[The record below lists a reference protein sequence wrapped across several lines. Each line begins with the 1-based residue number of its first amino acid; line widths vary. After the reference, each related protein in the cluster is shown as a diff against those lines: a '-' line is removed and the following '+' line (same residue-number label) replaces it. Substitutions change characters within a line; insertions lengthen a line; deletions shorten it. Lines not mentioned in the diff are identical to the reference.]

1 MRLLCGDRPLDQ
13 GSIPRQ
19 TGGCLLSSLPRLW
32 KRWGCGLKPTWN
44 IFRLRQN
51 PYPDRHSHCQ
61 AYIGA
66 GRPDGKFIMTDSP
79 DAPVKVDDSSFESF
93 VSKYPLIL
101 VDCWAPWC
109 GPCRLVSPVID
120 ALAKEYK
127 GKVAFG
133 KLNTDENPATSGRFD
148 IMAIPTLLV
157 FKNGKPVD
165 QIVGAVPKARIED
178 TLKKYM

>member
-1 MRLLCGDRPLDQ
+1 MGPGRVEQ
-13 GSIPRQ
+13 Q
-19 TGGCLLSSLPRLW
+19 TQVFLGHLTETEFCWSTNAHGV
-32 KRWGCGLKPTWN
+32 
-44 IFRLRQN
+44 
-51 PYPDRHSHCQ
+51 RHISER
-61 AYIGA
+61 ADPALEIN
-66 GRPDGKFIMTDSP
+66 MTDSP
-79 DAPVKVDDSSFESF
+79 DAPVKVDDSSFDSF

-133 KLNTDENPATSGRFD
+133 KLNTDENPGTSGRFD

>member
-1 MRLLCGDRPLDQ
+1 VL
-13 GSIPRQ
+13 GSVERSQ
-19 TGGCLLSSLPRLW
+19 
-32 KRWGCGLKPTWN
+32 
-44 IFRLRQN
+44 
-51 PYPDRHSHCQ
+51 CQ
-61 AYIGA
+61 AYIRA
-66 GRPDGKFIMTDSP
+66 GRPDLEINMTDSP
-79 DAPVKVDDSSFESF
+79 DAPVKVDDSSFDSF

-133 KLNTDENPATSGRFD
+133 KLNTDENPGTSGRFD

-165 QIVGAVPKARIED
+165 QIVGAVPRQRIED

>member
-1 MRLLCGDRPLDQ
+1 
-13 GSIPRQ
+13 
-19 TGGCLLSSLPRLW
+19 
-32 KRWGCGLKPTWN
+32 
-44 IFRLRQN
+44 
-51 PYPDRHSHCQ
+51 
-61 AYIGA
+61 
-66 GRPDGKFIMTDSP
+66 MTDSP
-79 DAPVKVDDSSFESF
+79 DAPVKVDDSSFDSF

-120 ALAKEYK
+120 ALAK
-127 GKVAFG
+127 
-133 KLNTDENPATSGRFD
+133 LNTDENPGTSGRFD

-165 QIVGAVPKARIED
+165 QIVGAVPKARIEN

>member
-1 MRLLCGDRPLDQ
+1 
-13 GSIPRQ
+13 
-19 TGGCLLSSLPRLW
+19 
-32 KRWGCGLKPTWN
+32 
-44 IFRLRQN
+44 
-51 PYPDRHSHCQ
+51 
-61 AYIGA
+61 
-66 GRPDGKFIMTDSP
+66 MTDSL
-79 DAPVKVDDSSFESF
+79 DAPVKVDDSSFDQF

-109 GPCRLVSPVID
+109 GPCRLVGPVID

-133 KLNTDENPATSGRFD
+133 KLNTDENPGTSGRFD

-178 TLKKYM
+178 VLKKYM

>member
-1 MRLLCGDRPLDQ
+1 MADLADV
-13 GSIPRQ
+13 
-19 TGGCLLSSLPRLW
+19 T
-32 KRWGCGLKPTWN
+32 
-44 IFRLRQN
+44 
-51 PYPDRHSHCQ
+51 
-61 AYIGA
+61 
-66 GRPDGKFIMTDSP
+66 
-79 DAPVKVDDSSFESF
+79 DSSFEAEVLGSPGT
-93 VSKYPLIL
+93 VI

-127 GKVAFG
+127 GKVVFG
-133 KLNTDENPATSGRFD
+133 KLNTDENPGTSGRFD